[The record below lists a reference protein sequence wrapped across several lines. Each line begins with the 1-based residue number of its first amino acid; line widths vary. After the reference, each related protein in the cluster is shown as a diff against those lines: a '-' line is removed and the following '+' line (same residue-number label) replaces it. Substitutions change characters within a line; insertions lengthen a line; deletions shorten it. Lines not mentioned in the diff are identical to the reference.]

1 MESRTPTIAWNM
13 PSGVAEKILKNH
25 EKPNLLHAAG
35 GTRQLEIPP
44 SVPLIS
50 HMNPFPSMH
59 HAKEKNR
66 NRRAAFPGLWQ
77 GDGSSQLYMDYKR
90 RDAGVAGVRK
100 KGYQT
105 FATLAIRPPG

>member
-59 HAKEKNR
+59 HAKEKNETGAPLSLDCGKATGHR
-66 NRRAAFPGLWQ
+66 
-77 GDGSSQLYMDYKR
+77 SSIWIT
-90 RDAGVAGVRK
+90 
-100 KGYQT
+100 KGGM
-105 FATLAIRPPG
+105 PE